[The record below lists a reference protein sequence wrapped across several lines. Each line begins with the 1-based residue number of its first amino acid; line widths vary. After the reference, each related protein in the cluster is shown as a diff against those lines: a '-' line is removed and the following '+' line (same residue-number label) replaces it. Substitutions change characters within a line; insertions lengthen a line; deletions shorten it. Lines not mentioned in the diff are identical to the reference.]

1 MLSTPSRQRLA
12 RLSENVAVAVTEGAS
27 TEQLVEVY
35 SDPFVARIAHDHRKH
50 YPVFS
55 PAATYLS
62 AWVDGQ
68 FAGLYLAIKASEIE
82 LDVHVLLKKKAT
94 RHSRALGAAF
104 LAWCFSNPMIRRL
117 TGYIPDW
124 IPAARNHSEKMGFK
138 YEGVRRHAHIKDG
151 QPRGLWIMG
160 LLREEWE
167 AHSWAV

>member
-1 MLSTPSRQRLA
+1 MLSTTSRQRLA
-12 RLSENVAVAVTEGAS
+12 RIPENAVVAVTEGAS
-27 TEQLVEVY
+27 TEQLVDVY

-55 PAATYLS
+55 PVATYLS
-62 AWVDGQ
+62 AWVDGR
-68 FAGLYLAIKASEIE
+68 FVGLYLAITASEIE
-82 LDVHVLLKKKAT
+82 LDVHVMLKKKAA
-94 RHSRALGAAF
+94 RHSRALGAEF
-104 LAWCFSNPMIRRL
+104 LAWCFSNSMIKRL

-151 QPRGLWIMG
+151 QPRDLWIMG

-167 AHSWAV
+167 AQKWEV

>member
-1 MLSTPSRQRLA
+1 MLSTSSRQRLA
-12 RLSENVAVAVTEGAS
+12 RLSENAVVAVTEGAS

-68 FAGLYLAIKASEIE
+68 FVGLYLAIKASEIE
-82 LDVHVLLKKKAT
+82 LDVHVLLKKQAT

-104 LAWCFSNPMIRRL
+104 LAWCFSNPMIIRL

-124 IPAARNHSEKMGFK
+124 IPAMRNHSEKMGFT
-138 YEGVRRHAHIKDG
+138 YEGTMRNVQIKDG
-151 QPRGLWIMG
+151 KPRGLWIMS

-167 AHSWAV
+167 AR